1 MNTNVT
7 QLVTQNGRATMR
19 YEKVDSH
26 LQLALEMRALR
37 GGISLVDIEQRFD
50 VGRRTAMRM
59 KDAIVR
65 NFPQT
70 EELVGEDRTKRWR
83 IPTGVVER
91 LVSFSADELADL
103 GTTINYLR
111 GNNLRS
117 QADSLQEILIKLQA
131 LMDPS
136 AARRVE
142 PDIEA
147 LLEAEG
153 VAMRPGPRP
162 KTDHDMVHQLREAV
176 KACRQVTIQYRNR
189 KTKRLNERLV
199 YPYGFLLGHRNYL
212 VAHHVHPKANNMVLF
227 SLPYIEEVEILNKP
241 FTRDPAFSLQA
252 FAEQSFGIFQEEP
265 FDVVW
270 KFAPPAADD
279 AKDFLFHPTQV
290 MEPQKDGSLIV
301 RFRAGG
307 DLEMAWH
314 LYTWGDQVEVL
325 EPKKLADLVN
335 SKGRRKWEAN
345 P

>member
-1 MNTNVT
+1 
-7 QLVTQNGRATMR
+7 MR

-37 GGISLVDIEQRFD
+37 GGISLIDIEQRFE

-70 EELVGEDRTKRWR
+70 EELVGLDRTKRWR
-83 IPTGVVER
+83 IPTGIVER
-91 LVSFSADELADL
+91 LVSFSADEVADL

-111 GNNLRS
+111 RQNLRS
-117 QADSLQEILIKLQA
+117 QANSLQEILTKLQA
-131 LMDPS
+131 LMDPV
-136 AARRVE
+136 AARRAA

-153 VAMRPGPRP
+153 IAMRPGPRP
-162 KTDHDMVHQLREAV
+162 RTDQDMVHQLREAV
-176 KACRQVTIQYRNR
+176 KACRQVTIHYRNR
-189 KTKRLNERLV
+189 GTRRLNERLV
-199 YPYGFLLGHRNYL
+199 HPYGFLLGHRNYL
-212 VAHHVHPKANNMVLF
+212 VAHHVHPKANKMALF
-227 SLPYIEEVEILNKP
+227 SLPYIEKVELLNKP
-241 FTRDPAFSLQA
+241 FVRDPGFSLQA

-265 FDVVW
+265 FNVVW
-270 KFAPPAADD
+270 KFAPAAADD
-279 AKDFLFHPTQV
+279 ARDFLFHPTQT

-325 EPKKLADLVN
+325 EPKRLADLVN
-335 SKGRRKWEAN
+335 GQRRKWKGS